1 MSAPLAK
8 RIFGFW
14 AQALFWPLLL
24 CAAMAPKAVPW
35 RWISVRQM
43 ESELGVHDAR
53 RAIDALAEEGRR
65 REAKVAR
72 RRLQRL
78 LGLIRDAQMVCD
90 YFTNATALSYK
101 MLHGMVPNVPAC
113 HCTWAFCP
121 GLSVFW
127 DPAPFFYM
135 GILAGSKWTLC
146 PWAFSLLGPR
156 MRFASC
162 ICLLKWSTDER
173 EYRVDLNRLRRG
185 FVHPENDD
193 I

>member
-121 GLSVFW
+121 GLSFFW
-127 DPAPFFYM
+127 DPAPFFLHGYSCWVKVDVVSM
-135 GILAGSKWTLC
+135 GFQSFGTPNAFCILHLSSQMEHGRKGIS
-146 PWAFSLLGPR
+146 G
-156 MRFASC
+156 
-162 ICLLKWSTDER
+162 
-173 EYRVDLNRLRRG
+173 
-185 FVHPENDD
+185 
-193 I
+193 